1 MSDDGPRFRAAE
13 EHVAEAPLPQPRRLA
28 AASGGGP
35 QAEPSPHAHK
45 FRAVAAGLIAIAVAS
60 IVVAISLS
68 AFGGS
73 SAKSTGGTWSAFS
86 PQDSGLQGAQEI
98 ADFVSPYYRA
108 TPAYQLAVVTAMN
121 LNDPSN
127 PLEVVVPSSSAPGG
141 VAGAAGQEHDRLQP
155 VRPRQ
160 PRLLDRRRHGVAAT
174 ACCSCAARRSSSPS
188 TRSSTSPGFTP
199 SSRSSRPD
207 TPRARAGSAPSRRPA
222 ARSRPTTPSR
232 STSRSRSTRRSSS
245 RGSTGRCGRPCPS
258 RSRRRV
264 SADGECARGRARQ
277 RDHGARPVLGAH
289 RAGPGRQQPA
299 RPEPAVA
306 AVIQGGEVRRAG
318 SHPSQRRTGSRG

>member
-1 MSDDGPRFRAAE
+1 MSDDAPRFRAAE
-13 EHVAEAPLPQPRRLA
+13 EHVAEAPLPHSRRLA
-28 AASGGGP
+28 APSAGP

-73 SAKSTGGTWSAFS
+73 SAKSSGGTWSAFS

-141 VAGAAGQEHDRLQP
+141 VCRRC
-155 VRPRQ
+155 RPRARS
-160 PRLLDRRRHGVAAT
+160 PTTCAVSAATTARSGSARRRAT
-174 ACCSCAARRSSSPS
+174 GCCSCAARRSSSRS
-188 TRSSTSPGFTP
+188 TRSSTSPGFTL

-232 STSRSRSTRRSSS
+232 STWRSRLTRRSSS
-245 RGSTGRCGRPCPS
+245 PGSTGRCGRPCPS
-258 RSRRRV
+258 RF
-264 SADGECARGRARQ
+264 
-277 RDHGARPVLGAH
+277 
-289 RAGPGRQQPA
+289 
-299 RPEPAVA
+299 
-306 AVIQGGEVRRAG
+306 RRAFSRWPNAPEAELVSVITAHGLFSEHTEQAQDG
-318 SHPSQRRTGSRG
+318 SNLLVLSPQSPQ